1 MNTKPG
7 LRMLS
12 RAALLTAAAGMAL
25 FASWVGQA
33 QAVGPDAL
41 GRNPQITV
49 MTRNLYQGANLGVA
63 LSASTP
69 QGFIDAATAIFESVK
84 ATDFKERAEAIADE
98 IFQAQP
104 DLIGLQEVALWRSRF
119 PSVGPSEPNATNVE
133 LDFLEILLDAL
144 KARGLSYSP
153 VAIIDES
160 DLQSPAGAN
169 GQRCDV
175 PLGFVLG
182 RCRDI
187 RLTDRDVILARTP
200 AITSQLRVI
209 NAQTGIF
216 VANAS
221 AELPGFGTLTGKR
234 GWAAVDVLVPGH
246 AFRFITAHLD
256 PDVAPIQMAQAAE
269 LLAGPANTSSALILV
284 CDCNSPA
291 DGSGTETY
299 ANLVAAGLRD
309 AWTETARAKPGYTC
323 CQDGDLLN
331 VASSL
336 TERIDLIWLRG
347 NISVLQAR
355 VVGNRNAD
363 RTPSGLWPSDHAG
376 VFARVSLGS
385 RR

>member
-1 MNTKPG
+1 MKTKPG

-33 QAVGPDAL
+33 QAVDPDAL
-41 GRNPQITV
+41 RRNPQITV
-49 MTRNLYQGANLGVA
+49 MTRNLYQGANLGIA
-63 LSASTP
+63 LNANTP

-84 ATDFKERAEAIADE
+84 ATDFNERAEAIADE
-98 IFQAQP
+98 IFAAQP

-133 LDFLEILLDAL
+133 LDFLEILLGAL
-144 KARGLSYSP
+144 KARGLSYTP
-153 VAIIDES
+153 VAIVEES

-221 AELPGFGTLTGKR
+221 LELPGLGTLTGKR

-246 AFRFITAHLD
+246 AFRFISAHLD

-269 LLAGPANTSSALILV
+269 LLAGPANTSSPLILV
-284 CDCNSPA
+284 CDCNSP
-291 DGSGTETY
+291 G
-299 ANLVAAGLRD
+299 R
-309 AWTETARAKPGYTC
+309 
-323 CQDGDLLN
+323 
-331 VASSL
+331 
-336 TERIDLIWLRG
+336 WLRHRD
-347 NISVLQAR
+347 LR
-355 VVGNRNAD
+355 
-363 RTPSGLWPSDHAG
+363 
-376 VFARVSLGS
+376 
-385 RR
+385 